1 MSGPIEHVAMTP
13 STLVRDARRSA
24 GLTQAQLAE
33 RLGTTQPVVA
43 RLERA
48 DANPT
53 FETIERA
60 LAAAGYAIEL
70 RATRRP
76 IGQVDESQIAAML
89 RLTPAE
95 RLRTFEASHR
105 NVAAMLANARRVPR
119 DDVL

>member
-1 MSGPIEHVAMTP
+1 MTP
-13 STLVRDARRSA
+13 STLVREARLSA
-24 GLTQAQLAE
+24 GLTQAELAK

-60 LAAAGYAIEL
+60 LRAAGYMIEL
-70 RATRRP
+70 RATPRP
-76 IGQVDESQIAAML
+76 VEQVDESQILAML
-89 RLTPAE
+89 KLSPAE

-105 NVAAMLANARRVPR
+105 NIAAMLAVARRIPR
-119 DDVL
+119 DDLD